1 MGKVGRPKLQ
11 ESSLKRQLSICL
23 TQEERNMVSHMADE
37 VGQTVSQVIAFLIRQ
52 GHASSS
58 YLALKEEMSPE
69 ELENLDSQRE
79 RVKFKTQLRAENAQN
94 RNLSRRMG
102 LDRGLTNVMVVAAPP
117 EAELPGIYC
126 EYFNNVWIIPYC
138 MLHKL
143 QVSPLLEYSCYE
155 SVMDYFAG
163 NEVTALQLANF
174 IEEHKEYTLTSE
186 GEKSVLRR
194 LAQVYNSLDGLP
206 DDICFPEFPEKDP
219 ADLPYL
225 KDLTVKGEYPF
236 LAYSDRQKVLQDALT
251 LALQAIS
258 QVENQIRFEEAA
270 LSAQDVIPNANATE
284 QSVKRGRGRP
294 RKTEEAKEVTRRRK
308 YLQVRA
314 ERMLNKVY
322 KLALYNNEPVKLPP
336 EITHQAVVHEN
347 ELNYA
352 FINTV
357 QELKAYLKNLTD
369 CRTSPKRKVKPQV
382 SLSEITAAHLSAV
395 AAADEDIAKGLAKGV
410 AENAAENT
418 AKGAADTAKDVA
430 ELEALDK
437 ELESTALAKDNSQA
451 AAENSKVKDSSLAE
465 SSLTSKKP
473 SSTNEPHSAAQPMHV
488 EDLASDLSSQNTDQ
502 EQLEGKVMG
511 TDSDQRVHASSFAP
525 AEERETDDS
534 VQDSCI
540 NGTKLTETT
549 ANNADAAKATLI
561 NADAAKKATV
571 ETAKFSTSETSDNEI
586 QAKEFIGLM
595 EQHLQAFRSEIEDN
609 KQQKHKADKPLL
621 KDVSKD

>member
-23 TQEERNMVSHMADE
+23 TQEERNMVSNMADE

-52 GHASSS
+52 GYTSSS

-69 ELENLDSQRE
+69 ELENLDNQRE
-79 RVKFKTQLRAENAQN
+79 RVKFKTQVRAENAQN

-117 EAELPGIYC
+117 EANLPGIYC
-126 EYFNNVWIIPYC
+126 EYFNNVWVIPYC

-143 QVSPLLEYSCYE
+143 QVSSLLEFSCYE

-163 NEVTALQLANF
+163 NEVSALQLANF
-174 IEEHKEYTLTSE
+174 IEEHKEYNLTSE

-270 LSAQDVIPNANATE
+270 ISAQEVIPNTNTVDIG
-284 QSVKRGRGRP
+284 VKRGRGRP
-294 RKTEEAKEVTRRRK
+294 RKTDEAKEVTRRRK

-347 ELNYA
+347 ELNEA

-357 QELKAYLKNLTD
+357 KELKTYLKNLTD
-369 CRTSPKRKVKPQV
+369 CRVSPKRRIKPQV

-395 AAADEDIAKGLAKGV
+395 AAADEDVAKDMAQLAVEDSTKVAADIATDVVNEEAY
-410 AENAAENT
+410 
-418 AKGAADTAKDVA
+418 KGA
-430 ELEALDK
+430 LK
-437 ELESTALAKDNSQA
+437 ETEQGTIVLTQENSQA
-451 AAENSKVKDSSLAE
+451 TAENNKIKD
-465 SSLTSKKP
+465 
-473 SSTNEPHSAAQPMHV
+473 H
-488 EDLASDLSSQNTDQ
+488 LSSSKLSCNDQ
-502 EQLEGKVMG
+502 
-511 TDSDQRVHASSFAP
+511 H
-525 AEERETDDS
+525 
-534 VQDSCI
+534 
-540 NGTKLTETT
+540 
-549 ANNADAAKATLI
+549 
-561 NADAAKKATV
+561 
-571 ETAKFSTSETSDNEI
+571 
-586 QAKEFIGLM
+586 AKEFIGLM
-595 EQHLQAFRSEIEDN
+595 EQHLQTFHLEIESI
-609 KQQKHKADKPLL
+609 KQQKHKADKPVLKRTFIGQGNRSSKADDI
-621 KDVSKD
+621 KDVSLNCHDKAHTIDEVAD